1 LLGDEF
7 IQEKLVSV
15 RNMIVAVAL
24 VVVSF
29 SAADGARA
37 AGDASAQDKAAAFSV
52 MRAIADTWNS
62 GHGFATDT
70 FESSLTIVDNTPPY
84 LFQGPH
90 AVDAWIEAYRDQL
103 PKGSKDAKT
112 SLHLSQPQTVE
123 IEGTH
128 AYIAVGAEWRVE
140 QNGRSEV
147 SHGVITAILHHSDEQ
162 WRVAAWTWT
171 PR

>member
-1 LLGDEF
+1 
-7 IQEKLVSV
+7 VSV
-15 RNMIVAVAL
+15 CNMIMAAGLVLAVIFG
-24 VVVSF
+24 V
-29 SAADGARA
+29 DGARA
-37 AGDASAQDKAAAFSV
+37 EDASAQDKAAAFSV

-70 FESSLTIVDNTPPY
+70 FESSLTIVDNTPPF

-140 QNGRSEV
+140 QSGRSDV
-147 SHGVITAILHHSDEQ
+147 SRGIITAILHHSVEQ